1 MFYYINWFFFC
12 KHCISGINFKL
23 TWLLSVFMS
32 FLVDLLILLMDFCV
46 FIQESS
52 LSIAGN
58 QQTFSVKSQV
68 VNIWGFADHVICVTT
83 TQLCHCNMKAAID
96 NKRMNGCGCVFWKH
110 CLHKQI
116 AGWFLPV
123 GHGLTIPC
131 LRLLGFFPLC
141 NVFVWFWYQSNTGL
155 IKLVGKYS
163 MFSRSFCEIGITS
176 FLIAC

>member
-1 MFYYINWFFFC
+1 MHFWDKFQVDLTFICFYE
-12 KHCISGINFKL
+12 
-23 TWLLSVFMS
+23 
-32 FLVDLLILLMDFCV
+32 FLGWLLILLMDFCI

-52 LSIAGN
+52 FSIAGN

-96 NKRMNGCGCVFWKH
+96 NIHMNGCSCVFWKH

-116 AGWFLPV
+116 AGWFWPV

-131 LRLLGFFPLC
+131 LRLLGFFPPC
-141 NVFVWFWYQSNTGL
+141 NVFVWFCYQSNTGF

-163 MFSRSFCEIGITS
+163 LSV
-176 FLIAC
+176 L